1 MGQPAFNAK
10 LTESTKIVA
19 VNGSACSGDILK
31 DAIKAAA
38 VSKSP
43 VELIVKTGDR
53 YRAARVE
60 YYGGLRYPHLERDP
74 PQPALLDDVLAAR
87 K

>member
-1 MGQPAFNAK
+1 MFYKG
-10 LTESTKIVA
+10 EKIVA
-19 VNGSACSGDILK
+19 VNGMAYSGEILK

-38 VSKSP
+38 PSKTP
-43 VELIVKTGDR
+43 LELILKNGDR
-53 YRAARVE
+53 YRVARVE

-74 PQPALLDDVLAAR
+74 LQPALLDDVLAAR